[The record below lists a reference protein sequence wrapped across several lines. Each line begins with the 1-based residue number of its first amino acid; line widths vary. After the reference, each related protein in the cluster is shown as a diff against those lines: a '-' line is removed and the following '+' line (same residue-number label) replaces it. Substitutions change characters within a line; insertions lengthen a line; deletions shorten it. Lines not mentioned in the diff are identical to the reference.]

1 MRRPSQGFGP
11 SAEALG
17 GAPVAALPTLDE
29 ISANPERVVGLA
41 FEALA
46 GFERM
51 AERVSFAC
59 RLEMLRQ
66 MAQHKGLVE
75 YPTAGGD
82 RLLTGREAAKTLG
95 LAYSS
100 LLRRRTQVPYR
111 DLLVPVAGTR
121 NLRFS
126 AVRIEQ
132 YLRDAVAHS
141 AGPRR
146 TGV

>member
-1 MRRPSQGFGP
+1 MSKT
-11 SAEALG
+11 LT
-17 GAPVAALPTLDE
+17 ALPTLDE
-29 ISANPERVVGLA
+29 LAHDPERVQGLG
-41 FEALA
+41 FDALYL
-46 GFERM
+46 FERM
-51 AERVSFAC
+51 AERISYAC
-59 RLEMLRQ
+59 RLEMIRQ
-66 MAQHKGLVE
+66 VAHDARRAVANKGLVE
-75 YPTAGGD
+75 SPVAGGD

-132 YLRDAVAHS
+132 YLRNAVAHS

-146 TGV
+146 IGV

>member
-1 MRRPSQGFGP
+1 MSM
-11 SAEALG
+11 LT
-17 GAPVAALPTLDE
+17 ALPTLDE
-29 ISANPERVVGLA
+29 LAADPTRVEGLG
-41 FEALA
+41 FDALYRV
-46 GFERM
+46 EHM
-51 AERVSFAC
+51 AERISYAC
-59 RLEMLRQ
+59 RLEMIRQ
-66 MAQHKGLVE
+66 MAQDKGLVE
-75 YPTAGGD
+75 PPAVGGD

-132 YLRDAVAHS
+132 YLRNAVAPS
-141 AGPRR
+141 ARPRR
-146 TGV
+146 IGV